1 MSSRTPKL
9 FLDDIQ
15 KAINKIDL
23 YIKGLTFEQ
32 FQEDLKTVDAVI
44 RNLEIIGE
52 AVKNLPSDIITKN
65 PDVNWRGATAMR
77 DRLIHG
83 YFGIDVSILWETV
96 TTDLPKLKNQI
107 EKIWN
112 GLNN

>member
-9 FLDDIQ
+9 FLDDIL
-15 KAINKIDL
+15 KAINKINL
-23 YIKGLTFEQ
+23 YINDLTYEQ
-32 FQEDLKTVDAVI
+32 FQKDVKTVDAVI

-52 AVKNLPSDIITKN
+52 AVKNLPSDMITKN

-83 YFGIDVSILWETV
+83 YFGVDVSILWETV
-96 TTDLPKLKNQI
+96 TTDLPELNRQI
-107 EKIWN
+107 ENIWDE
-112 GLNN
+112 LE

>member
-9 FLDDIQ
+9 FLDDIL
-15 KAINKIDL
+15 KAINKINL
-23 YIKGLTFEQ
+23 YINDLSYEQ
-32 FQEDLKTVDAVI
+32 FQKDVKTVDAVI

-83 YFGIDVSILWETV
+83 YFGVDVSILWETV
-96 TTDLPKLKNQI
+96 TTDLSELKKQI
-107 EKIWN
+107 RKIWDE
-112 GLNN
+112 LE

>member
-9 FLDDIQ
+9 FLDDIL
-15 KAINKIDL
+15 KAINKINL
-23 YIKGLTFEQ
+23 YINDLSYEQ
-32 FQEDLKTVDAVI
+32 FQKDVKTVDAVI

-52 AVKNLPSDIITKN
+52 AVKNLPSDIITMN

-83 YFGIDVSILWETV
+83 YFGVDVSILWETV
-96 TTDLPKLKNQI
+96 TTDLSELKKQI
-107 EKIWN
+107 RKIWDE
-112 GLNN
+112 LE